1 MTHGWYQWEGGRS
14 VGFVCVCVIGCV
26 CVAVVSVCAGVY
38 CEKAQEWAA
47 DLASNECG
55 ALQSEQV
62 SVGGES
68 HPEAEPKG
76 EKT

>member
-1 MTHGWYQWEGGRS
+1 MLALC
-14 VGFVCVCVIGCV
+14 VCVCVIGCG
-26 CVAVVSVCAGVY
+26 CVAVVSVCTGVR

-47 DLASNECG
+47 DLASNESG

-68 HPEAEPKG
+68 HPEAERKG